1 MTFFLVPN
9 PKISHKGSNA
19 IDRTFAKLLWQKGE
33 WESGRVGEGESGRG
47 GEWERGR
54 IAQLPITNYQ
64 LPIPSTSIHN
74 IR

>member
-47 GEWERGR
+47 GGLPNY
-54 IAQLPITNYQ
+54 QLPITN
-64 LPIPSTSIHN
+64 SFNIHP
-74 IR
+74 

>member
-33 WESGRVGEGESGRG
+33 WESGRVGEGE
-47 GEWERGR
+47 RGR

-64 LPIPSTSIHN
+64 LPIPSTSIHD
-74 IR
+74 IQ